1 MNIQNIGFYFN
12 KLSIIVLKSEL
23 KNVGRWKMQ
32 TLKIEVEDNLLE
44 KILLILNSF
53 SGVKVKEIDNS
64 FLDDIKNSED
74 DILNNRVT
82 KIDDIDN
89 YIKELKNAVI

>member
-1 MNIQNIGFYFN
+1 
-12 KLSIIVLKSEL
+12 
-23 KNVGRWKMQ
+23 MQ